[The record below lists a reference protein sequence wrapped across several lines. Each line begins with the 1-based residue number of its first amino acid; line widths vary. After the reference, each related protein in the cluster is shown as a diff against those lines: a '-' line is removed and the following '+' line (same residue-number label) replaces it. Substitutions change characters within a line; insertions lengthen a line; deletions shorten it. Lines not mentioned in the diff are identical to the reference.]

1 MRALIVDDE
10 ELARRRLRQVL
21 AEQSDVAVVGECS
34 NAVELPRRIA
44 ELSPDVVFLDIE
56 MPAASGL
63 DAARKLGEGEAPLIV
78 FTTAFERYASDA
90 FDVDPVDYLLK
101 PIEPGRFQRALDRVR
116 RMLALRRGEG
126 AERLPD
132 ERRYIDRLFVRD
144 GERLVLID
152 TSHIERIDAVG
163 NYVKIHTATISSLF
177 RCTLAALELR
187 LDPTRFIRTHRS
199 HIVNIRKVRE
209 MLPVSHGD
217 YTLIFESGAKAP
229 VSRVYRERL
238 AAFEL

>member
-21 AEQSDVAVVGECS
+21 AEQSDVAIVGECS
-34 NAVELPRRIA
+34 NAVELPRTIA

-56 MPAASGL
+56 MPATSGL
-63 DAARKLGEGEAPLIV
+63 EAARQLGEGEAPLVV
-78 FTTAFERYASDA
+78 FTTAFEHYASDA
-90 FDVDPVDYLLK
+90 FDLDPVDYLLK

-116 RMLALRRGEG
+116 RTLALRRNAGDRP
-126 AERLPD
+126 AD
-132 ERRYIDRLFVRD
+132 ERRFIERLFIRD
-144 GERLVLID
+144 GERLLLID
-152 TSHIERIDAVG
+152 AAHIERIDAVG
-163 NYVKIHTATISSLF
+163 NYVKIHTAASASLF

-187 LDPTRFIRTHRS
+187 LDPARFIRTHRS

-217 YTLIFESGAKAP
+217 YTLVLESGAKAP

>member
-21 AEQSDVAVVGECS
+21 AEQSDVAIVGECN

-44 ELSPDVVFLDIE
+44 ELAPDVVFLDIE

-90 FDVDPVDYLLK
+90 FDVDPVDYVLK

-116 RMLALRRGEG
+116 RMLALRRGET
-126 AERLPD
+126 ADRLPD
-132 ERRYIDRLFVRD
+132 GRRYIDRLFVRD

-187 LDPTRFIRTHRS
+187 LDPSRFIRTHRS

-217 YTLIFESGAKAP
+217 YTLIFESGGKAP